1 MYATSRSYAD
11 FSLLH
16 LLVESALRVSVGRV
30 VKIPN
35 SWALIESKV

>member
-16 LLVESALRVSVGRV
+16 LLVESAPQPPEFRSL
-30 VKIPN
+30 
-35 SWALIESKV
+35 AQLIAEIKKRFV